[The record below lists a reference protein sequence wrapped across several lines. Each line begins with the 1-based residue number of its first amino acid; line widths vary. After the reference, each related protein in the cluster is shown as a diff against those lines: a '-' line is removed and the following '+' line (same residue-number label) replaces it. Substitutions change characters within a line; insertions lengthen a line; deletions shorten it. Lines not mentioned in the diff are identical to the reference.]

1 VGTHV
6 ECCGQFH
13 VGDSVS
19 IGFPVNNAAAYILNE
34 AGQIQ
39 PPGVIGEL
47 CIAGV
52 NVANGY
58 LERDDLTNAHFVD
71 NPFDASKPRMYKV
84 GDLARRHIDG
94 KIEFVGRADDQV
106 KVRGFRI
113 ELQEIV
119 SALVSSGLV
128 AEAHVLPN
136 KVKDVVSLTAYVKPK
151 LADEDDLLFKV
162 KQHLNKTLPTYMI
175 PTYIIPMER
184 FPLNKNGKLDRNQ
197 LPSPGKQNKSVTEE
211 DIEVDI
217 DKDNPIVAMVLLVFA
232 NELNCANDDVWKA
245 KNQSF
250 FEIGGTSL
258 SAVQSLRQ
266 LSETLS
272 IDLKVMDLI
281 RQPSIL
287 DFIKHTLTEVEESKS
302 SRAATAFDLNV
313 TFEGEEAKVAGA
325 ELNWTL
331 FRLLQALA
339 MVGIIALSLVVPITA
354 AVIVLLKALD
364 AVRFPLILPLLPS
377 MYGIMAVANL
387 FVTSLVLYLLPMAK
401 TPSSYPLSSCHF
413 VKWLIHKKMT
423 QVTVNMFWP
432 ANNTKV
438 MTPVY
443 KLLGANIGSDVLID
457 SAIVDVPSLVTIRK
471 SASIGFCTR
480 IVCGEMRGDTLFICP
495 VELGQ
500 RVKTEPRSSITP
512 GSYVPDGCLVRAWAC
527 VTSTLDTSTICGAK
541 ELVGSPASL
550 GEDIEAVSSH
560 VPPVTQG
567 YIYLLCQIVIMY
579 IYP

>member
-1 VGTHV
+1 
-6 ECCGQFH
+6 
-13 VGDSVS
+13 
-19 IGFPVNNAAAYILNE
+19 VNNAAAYILNE

-232 NELNCANDDVWKA
+232 NELDCANDDVWKA

-512 GSYVPDGCLVRAWAC
+512 GKDKFFIL
-527 VTSTLDTSTICGAK
+527 L
-541 ELVGSPASL
+541 
-550 GEDIEAVSSH
+550 SH
-560 VPPVTQG
+560 TPQSIFET
-567 YIYLLCQIVIMY
+567 
-579 IYP
+579 